1 MKSSSVQRIFR
12 LVLWSALAC
21 GSITGCA
28 FSQWT
33 EHAYFGDYLNK
44 PVYEN
49 RKATG
54 IAIMPFAMVA
64 DLATLPIQGILLII
78 KGDQFLYKKS
88 SAVAQEY
95 ITQRETPPTD
105 AWAGLSAPDRERVKL
120 QAQSELE
127 RLGSSGATGTFA
139 FAIGESG
146 KLDPIQLSPEQWQ
159 QLRRRVPPELIE
171 SSAALDLS
179 CDASL

>member
-1 MKSSSVQRIFR
+1 MKSSSVRRIFR
-12 LVLWSALAC
+12 LLSSALAC
-21 GSITGCA
+21 GSITSCA

-54 IAIMPFAMVA
+54 
-64 DLATLPIQGILLII
+64 
-78 KGDQFLYKKS
+78 
-88 SAVAQEY
+88 
-95 ITQRETPPTD
+95 
-105 AWAGLSAPDRERVKL
+105 
-120 QAQSELE
+120 
-127 RLGSSGATGTFA
+127 

-146 KLDPIQLSPEQWQ
+146 KLDPLQLSPEQWE
-159 QLRRRVPPELIE
+159 QLRRRVPPELVE